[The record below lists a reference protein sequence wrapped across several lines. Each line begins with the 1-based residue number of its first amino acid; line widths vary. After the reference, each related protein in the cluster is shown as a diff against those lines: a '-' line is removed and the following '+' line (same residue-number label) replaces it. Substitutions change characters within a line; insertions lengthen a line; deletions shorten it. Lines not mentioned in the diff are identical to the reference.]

1 MIPLFIRG
9 SEHDPRTKTPVTD
22 EHVPNRP
29 IGHRPEPQVKHSI
42 TLMSCQW
49 LVNSRIFFFPQISS
63 DIPLFSSPLLSSLS
77 AVSWSCSATNG
88 RCRYHE
94 HQWTA
99 KCTIWGYVLYC
110 RVWILPF
117 PLRPTIPGQS
127 YPSIFYFISPTILF
141 PLSFSPVHFP
151 FLSVILLM

>member
-49 LVNSRIFFFPQISS
+49 SAVGSFSFPKFPLTFLYSR
-63 DIPLFSSPLLSSLS
+63 LLSSPLSLSLS
-77 AVSWSCSATNG
+77 AVPCPATNG
-88 RCRYHE
+88 RCRYHQ

-127 YPSIFYFISPTILF
+127 YPILFYFTYYTAPSLLF
-141 PLSFSPVHFP
+141 V
-151 FLSVILLM
+151 FLSYLWYY